1 MDRPLREQA
10 VIVSVLLVLLFWGF
24 HAFAGET
31 TINYKGMPP
40 NSYAPSISAFGND
53 MCKSGIS
60 GGANNGII
68 ALSGGITIVDETCE
82 KIKLSRQLDSIGLKV
97 AAVSILCSDMRV
109 WEALEMSGTTCP
121 FGGAVQDAAR
131 QAWFE
136 RHPERFE
143 KLYGKDWRPPTVTYP
158 ME

>member
-1 MDRPLREQA
+1 LREQA
-10 VIVSVLLVLLFWGF
+10 VIVSVLLVLLFWGI

-40 NSYAPSISAFGND
+40 NSYAPSVSAFGND
-53 MCKSGIS
+53 LCRTGIS

-68 ALSGGITIVDETCE
+68 ALSGGITIIDETCE

-97 AAVSILCSDMRV
+97 AAVAILCQDDRV
-109 WEALEMSGTTCP
+109 FKAMLQAGSPCSIN
-121 FGGAVQDAAR
+121 GAIGDAAL
-131 QAWFE
+131 QAWYEIRPQVFE
-136 RHPERFE
+136 E
-143 KLYGKDWRPPTVTYP
+143 LYGKDWRPPTVTYP